1 MPDRPPVTD
10 DTIKALLD
18 GVYTQP
24 RDSVARKVREIITQA
39 IGERDDEE
47 IGAFIMAFTPYAL
60 TCASMDELRDF
71 HVRFAL
77 HCAQQNGFCA
87 DIHQYLTDCWGETDI
102 LCMGEIWHHPDT
114 GKAVCVGR
122 MENCLTGEHCPCG
135 HECPRIGCRRVRYIH
150 SQRGHHLT
158 GTDSPSQER
167 CITCGAVY
175 TVAVRSDGVGRLI
188 TQAGEDA
195 SWCSGDTARVHG
207 TERVCEA
214 GNGQRCAQSRDSDD
228 DRCEHV
234 DHDCDCD
241 LCHA

>member
-10 DTIKALLD
+10 DTIAALLD
-18 GVYTQP
+18 GVYAQP
-24 RDSVARKVREIITQA
+24 RDSVARKIREIIKHA
-39 IGERDDEE
+39 MGGRDDRE
-47 IGAFIMAFTPYAL
+47 ISAFIMAFTPYAL

-71 HVRFAL
+71 HIRFAL
-77 HCAQQNGFCA
+77 YCAEQYGFCSE
-87 DIHQYLTDCWGETDI
+87 IHSYLTDCWGETDPCI
-102 LCMGEIWHHPDT
+102 NGIWHHPDT
-114 GKAVCVGR
+114 GKAVCVGT
-122 MENCLTGEHCPCG
+122 MKNCLTGEHCPCG

-175 TVAVRSDGVGRLI
+175 TMAVRSDGVGRLI

-195 SWCSGDTARVHG
+195 SYCSGDTARVHG
-207 TERVCEA
+207 TERVCEGITGSGCQDA
-214 GNGQRCAQSRDSDD
+214 YGDGSCA
-228 DRCEHV
+228 HT